1 MGIMV
6 WLRSVGLKTKTLI
19 TIGVL
24 MSVIIG
30 VADQI
35 ESGRNH
41 GQRTAL
47 LEARASLAAQM
58 QADALDRPMWDLA
71 NEQVMQ
77 LLVALARDP
86 DFLAAE
92 RVGLDGK
99 RVAAHGNLD
108 AKTGYIEAK
117 ADVNH
122 GEAGRQKA
130 IGRLL
135 LRLSTGSLEA
145 ALQKQFE
152 HGIYK
157 LAIILGM
164 LMMAI
169 WAALGLITRPL
180 HEMTQVMGKLAEG
193 STELEI
199 PALDRR
205 DEIGAMA
212 RAVSVFKSNAMDRVR
227 LEAQQVLLK
236 EQAEEQRRKSLDEL
250 ATMLEGAVNGVVQ
263 TVSSACEELE
273 RTATSMT
280 SGAEKVGEQVGLI
293 SGASKGASENVQL
306 VAHSAEELSS
316 SIGEISRQ
324 TSQSAEVAGQA
335 ASETNQTGAAVRT
348 LAETAQKIGDVV
360 KLIHD
365 IAAQTNLLAL
375 NATIEAAR
383 AGDAGRGF
391 AVVASEVKSL
401 ATQTAKATEE
411 ITLQVSAIQS
421 ATAHAVNS
429 IGAISQTIGKI
440 NDITTSIVAS
450 VEQQSAATLQIS
462 SNAQAA
468 SGSTQSVSANIAGI
482 KETVSQNNR
491 AAAIVRDE
499 STTLGRQLQE
509 MTKEFRQMVQRIRTA

>member
-1 MGIMV
+1 VGIIAR
-6 WLRSVGLKTKTLI
+6 LRSVGLKTKTLI
-19 TIGVL
+19 IIGVL
-24 MSVIIG
+24 MSIIIG
-30 VADQI
+30 VADQL
-35 ESGRNH
+35 ELGRNH
-41 GQRTAL
+41 AQRTAL
-47 LEARASLAAQM
+47 LEARASLAAQI

-71 NEQVMQ
+71 NEQVKQ
-77 LLVALARDP
+77 LLGALARDS
-86 DFLAAE
+86 DFLSAE
-92 RVGLDGK
+92 LIGADGK

-108 AKTGYIEAK
+108 ASGGYIEAK
-117 ADVNH
+117 ADVKH
-122 GEAGRQKA
+122 GEGAKQKT

-157 LAIILGM
+157 LVIILGM

-169 WAALGLITRPL
+169 WAALMLISRPL
-180 HEMTQVMGKLAEG
+180 DQMTQVMGRLAEG
-193 STELEI
+193 STEVEI

-227 LEAQQVLLK
+227 LEAQQVILT
-236 EQAEEQRRKSLDEL
+236 EQAEEQRRKSLNDL

-263 TVSSACEELE
+263 TVSSACDELE

-280 SGAEKVGEQVGLI
+280 SGAEKAGEQVGLI
-293 SGASKGASENVQL
+293 SSASEGASENVQM
-306 VAHSAEELSS
+306 VANSAEELSS

-335 ASETNQTGAAVRT
+335 ATETNETGAAVRS

-411 ITLQVSAIQS
+411 ITSQVSAIQA
-421 ATAHAVNS
+421 ATAHAVSS

-450 VEQQSAATLQIS
+450 VEQQSTATLQIS
-462 SNAQAA
+462 KNAQAA

-482 KETVSQNNR
+482 EETVRENNR
-491 AAAIVRDE
+491 AAAVVRDE
-499 STTLGRQLQE
+499 SSTLGRQLQE
-509 MTKEFRQMVQRIRTA
+509 MKKEFRQMVERIRTA